1 MSDVFI
7 IVDSRGNER
16 YFAPL
21 YEWAD
26 ECSSFFVAYMI
37 YPPFDT
43 VKAFCSRGEL
53 NNGMPGFLLWE
64 GFNIDQ
70 KIYMDIF
77 GSLKKRFKDLV
88 HVESAAISH
97 DINDEDDLTAWRQE
111 IAFGVPFYENR
122 KILRNISR
130 LESRY
135 KELLEAGGNSLEL
148 WREIMNENNRLHEF
162 VLKFRKDDK

>member
-1 MSDVFI
+1 MS
-7 IVDSRGNER
+7 
-16 YFAPL
+16 
-21 YEWAD
+21 
-26 ECSSFFVAYMI
+26 
-37 YPPFDT
+37 
-43 VKAFCSRGEL
+43 
-53 NNGMPGFLLWE
+53 GFLIWE

-77 GSLKKRFKDLV
+77 GSLKKRFKHLV
-88 HVESAAISH
+88 YVESNAISH
-97 DINDEDDLTAWRQE
+97 DINDEDDLMAWRQE
-111 IAFGVPFYENR
+111 VAFGVPFDENR

-148 WREIMNENNRLHEF
+148 WREIINENNRLHEL

>member
-1 MSDVFI
+1 MS
-7 IVDSRGNER
+7 
-16 YFAPL
+16 
-21 YEWAD
+21 
-26 ECSSFFVAYMI
+26 
-37 YPPFDT
+37 
-43 VKAFCSRGEL
+43 
-53 NNGMPGFLLWE
+53 GFLLWE

-77 GSLKKRFKDLV
+77 GSLKKRFKHLV
-88 HVESAAISH
+88 RVESNAISH

-111 IAFGVPFYENR
+111 IAFGVPFDENR

>member
-16 YFAPL
+16 YFTPL

-26 ECSSFFVAYMI
+26 ECSSFFVPYMI

-53 NNGMPGFLLWE
+53 NNGMSGFLLWE

-77 GSLKKRFKDLV
+77 GSLKKRFKHLV
-88 HVESAAISH
+88 RVESAAISH

-111 IAFGVPFYENR
+111 IPLVFHLMKIERFSEIFRGWSLDTRSYWRQGV
-122 KILRNISR
+122 ILLSCGER
-130 LESRY
+130 L
-135 KELLEAGGNSLEL
+135 
-148 WREIMNENNRLHEF
+148 
-162 VLKFRKDDK
+162 

>member
-1 MSDVFI
+1 MS
-7 IVDSRGNER
+7 
-16 YFAPL
+16 
-21 YEWAD
+21 
-26 ECSSFFVAYMI
+26 
-37 YPPFDT
+37 
-43 VKAFCSRGEL
+43 
-53 NNGMPGFLLWE
+53 GFLLWE

-88 HVESAAISH
+88 YVESAAISH

-111 IAFGVPFYENR
+111 IAFGVPFDENR